1 MEDFDR
7 AKPMASFLPGV
18 GGKWGVPMWAFYV
31 NRGQGMATF
40 GVENKDG
47 GIALFQTAEKTY
59 QVTPYLGFRT
69 LLKGTMNVYNFDEDH
84 TQPFYHLVSVPA
96 DTADV

>member
-1 MEDFDR
+1 VPSRWLANPNPNPNPNRNANPNPD
-7 AKPMASFLPGV
+7 PNPNPNPHQASFLPGV

-59 QVTPYLGFRT
+59 QVRGRGRGRARVRIP
-69 LLKGTMNVYNFDEDH
+69 
-84 TQPFYHLVSVPA
+84 
-96 DTADV
+96 